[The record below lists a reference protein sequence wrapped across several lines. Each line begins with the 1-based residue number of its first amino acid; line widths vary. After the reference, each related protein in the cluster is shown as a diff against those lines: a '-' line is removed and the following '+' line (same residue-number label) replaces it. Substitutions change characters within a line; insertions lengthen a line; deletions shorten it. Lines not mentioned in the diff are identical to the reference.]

1 MRWTIGKKIAGGFL
15 LVLVQAL
22 LVGLFGLWTTNRNAN
37 RLKVLAAEYLPET
50 ELATQVERE
59 VLNARIF
66 FIYFVTIQKPGSLE
80 KGWAAFRSAQQDLP
94 KLQALV
100 NRAGASDRLR
110 PDLETLLRD
119 FNNYTP
125 ALEHIINVVQK
136 GENRGPPFADLVKE
150 WARLGGAMVD
160 SAARLSHSGSA
171 ATGES
176 ALQAAVQLRRATNM
190 LATGCLACLLIGVG
204 LGFFVARDITG
215 ALRRV
220 ILELGEAGHQVA
232 GAAAQVAGSAQS
244 LARGASEEAASLE
257 ETSAASEQVNAM
269 ARQNTE
275 NSKAAAR
282 NMVEAGER
290 VDEANR
296 NLDEMVVS
304 MDAINASSGKISKII
319 KAIDEIAFQT
329 NILALNAAVEAAR
342 AGEAGMGFAVV
353 AGEVRNL
360 AQRCTQAARD
370 TAGLIEESIARS
382 HDGKIRLDQV
392 ATAVRSITEIA
403 GRAKTLVD
411 EVQVGSAEQARGIEQ
426 VAKAIVQMEKET
438 QSMAASA
445 EESAS
450 ASEELNAQSGALE
463 SIVMRLE
470 GLVGQ
475 HI

>member
-1 MRWTIGKKIAGGFL
+1 
-15 LVLVQAL
+15 
-22 LVGLFGLWTTNRNAN
+22 
-37 RLKVLAAEYLPET
+37 
-50 ELATQVERE
+50 
-59 VLNARIF
+59 
-66 FIYFVTIQKPGSLE
+66 
-80 KGWAAFRSAQQDLP
+80 
-94 KLQALV
+94 
-100 NRAGASDRLR
+100 
-110 PDLETLLRD
+110 
-119 FNNYTP
+119 
-125 ALEHIINVVQK
+125 
-136 GENRGPPFADLVKE
+136 
-150 WARLGGAMVD
+150 
-160 SAARLSHSGSA
+160 
-171 ATGES
+171 
-176 ALQAAVQLRRATNM
+176 M